1 MTNEERISNLKKLG
15 YTDRE
20 AEFLCLAALHSGYF
34 LRRQFLFFIGKGR
47 GQMDANFIDKTTTNK
62 HAKPSAFRG
71 DRVLHHIASKL
82 VYEALGEADNRNRRQ
97 HEVFTIK
104 NRLMSLDFVLQN
116 RSHRFLATEREK
128 TSFFCHELKLTEKH
142 LPVKRYRSPENGTT
156 TDRHFVDK
164 LPIFTE
170 TGASSST
177 VLPHFC
183 YIDEGQHSTSRFEQH
198 LQEYRGLFA
207 QLNRF
212 RLLYVSCFPDQFEPS
227 RRLFERMILNRTNIP
242 VDPLATR
249 LIAYFQDRN
258 AYETKDLKRF
268 NQQKLIQFREDRYA
282 FSGRDHE
289 VLFEQWKRTGDSAV
303 ITHVCPD
310 TMPKCASAGEFGTY
324 LLKFNYEL
332 FGTLL
337 NGKPKAKACTE

>member
-34 LRRQFLFFIGKGR
+34 VRRQFLFFIGKGR
-47 GQMDANFIDKTTTNK
+47 GQVAASFVEKTVQNG
-62 HAKPSAFRG
+62 HAKANAFRG
-71 DRVLHHIASKL
+71 DRIIYHVASK
-82 VYEALGEADNRNRRQ
+82 VIYEALGEADNRNRRQ

-104 NRLMSLDFVLQN
+104 NRLMAVDFILQN
-116 RSHRFLATEREK
+116 RGRRFLATEREK
-128 TSFFCHELKLTEKH
+128 TSFFCDELKLTGKH
-142 LPVKRYRSPENGTT
+142 LPVKRYRSPETGTT

-170 TGASSST
+170 AGANGPT
-177 VLPHFC
+177 ILPHFC

-198 LQEYRGLFA
+198 LQEYRGLFT
-207 QLNRF
+207 QLNQF

-227 RRLFERMILNRTNIP
+227 RRLFERMILNRLNVP

-249 LIAYFQDRN
+249 LITYFQDRV

-268 NQQKLIQFREDRYA
+268 NQQKLIQFREDRAA
-282 FSGRDHE
+282 FSGTDYDL
-289 VLFEQWKRTGDSAV
+289 LFEQWKRSGNSAV
-303 ITHVCPD
+303 IAHVCPD
-310 TMPKCASAGEFGTY
+310 AMPRSTSAGEFGTY

-337 NGKPKAKACTE
+337 NGNWKGKTCAK